1 MDTTLPDYNKCVD
14 SCMKHAYPFTFMKG
28 YPKTV
33 SIALDMCRERCARDH
48 LSKQVKRTALALR
61 KS

>member
-1 MDTTLPDYNKCVD
+1 MNTTLPVYKKCVD

-28 YPKTV
+28 YPKAV
-33 SIALDMCRERCARDH
+33 SITLDMCRERCARDY
-48 LSKQVKRTALALR
+48 LSKQVKRTARALH